1 MLPALRLT
9 GPRRADHRLGARGAK
24 GAGVTYDANISHSGA
39 RPDPSSEGL
48 DWPVDQRLL
57 KVEPTVLH
65 IAAKPD
71 LTCCDASSFWTSPRI
86 RQAAHYSTAWM
97 SV

>member
-1 MLPALRLT
+1 MRLT